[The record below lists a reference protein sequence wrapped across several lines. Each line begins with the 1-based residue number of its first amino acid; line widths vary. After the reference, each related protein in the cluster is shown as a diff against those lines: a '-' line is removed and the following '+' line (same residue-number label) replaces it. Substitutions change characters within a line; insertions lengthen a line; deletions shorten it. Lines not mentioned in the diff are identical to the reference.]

1 VHNAVRIPTE
11 RNNVFTEQQIK
22 QGEDRAM
29 KVLVIGGGIG
39 GFATALS
46 LHAVGIGCQVF
57 EQSHPIR
64 ELGVGINI
72 LPHAVKELAEL
83 GLLDA
88 LDRVAIR
95 TSELIYTNRFGQ
107 QLWREP
113 RGLDAG
119 YDYPQFSI
127 HRGKLQGVLY
137 EAARARI
144 GEDNIRTAHQLH
156 GVALDAH
163 GVTATFTRRD
173 GSDEAVTARGDV
185 LIAADGIHS
194 TVRRLFY
201 PDEGPPR
208 WNGIMIWRG
217 AVAYPPFLTGRSM
230 LIAGGMRAKLVL
242 YPIAHET
249 STPGT
254 NLLNWGVTA
263 KLGDGSRRPP
273 RREDWNRLG
282 RLEEL
287 LPHVAGVF
295 QLPSVD
301 PVDVI
306 RTTVEVYEYPMCD
319 RDPLPRWSFGRVTLL
334 GDAAHPMYPV
344 GSNGASQA
352 ILDARC
358 VAPLL
363 AETNDVVSA
372 LKAYEAA
379 RLSATTKI
387 VLDNR
392 AGGPERVIDLVEE
405 RAPDGFAD
413 LDEVASHAELEA
425 IVKGYSKMAGFDQ
438 TQVNRSKQVGMLDAS
453 RPGAS

>member
-1 VHNAVRIPTE
+1 
-11 RNNVFTEQQIK
+11 
-22 QGEDRAM
+22 M

-46 LHAVGIGCQVF
+46 LHAVGIECEVF
-57 EQSHPIR
+57 EQSRGIR
-64 ELGVGINI
+64 ELGVGINT
-72 LPHAVKELAEL
+72 LPHAIKELAEL

-95 TSELIYTNRFGQ
+95 TYELIYANRFGQ
-107 QLWREP
+107 DLWRER
-113 RGLDAG
+113 RGLEAG

-137 EAARARI
+137 EATRARI
-144 GEDNIRTAHQLH
+144 GADHIHTAHQLH
-156 GVALDAH
+156 DVAQDAH
-163 GVTATFTRRD
+163 GVTATFIRRD
-173 GSDEAVTARGDV
+173 GSEETVTARGDV

-201 PDEGPPR
+201 PDEGPPT

-230 LIAGGMRAKLVL
+230 LIAGGMQAKLVL
-242 YPIAHET
+242 YPIAHQT

-254 NLLNWGVTA
+254 NLLNWAVTA
-263 KLGDGSRRPP
+263 KLGDGSEPPP

-282 RLEEL
+282 RLDEL
-287 LPHVAGVF
+287 LPHVEGVF
-295 QLPSVD
+295 HLHTVD
-301 PVDVI
+301 PVEVI
-306 RTTVEVYEYPMCD
+306 RATEEVYEYPMCD

-363 AETNDVVSA
+363 AETQDVVTA

-379 RLSATTKI
+379 RLSVTAQI
-387 VLDNR
+387 VQDNR
-392 AGGPERVIDLVEE
+392 SGGPERVIDVVEE
-405 RAPDGFAD
+405 RAPNGFAH

-438 TQVNRSKQVGMLDAS
+438 TQVNRS
-453 RPGAS
+453 